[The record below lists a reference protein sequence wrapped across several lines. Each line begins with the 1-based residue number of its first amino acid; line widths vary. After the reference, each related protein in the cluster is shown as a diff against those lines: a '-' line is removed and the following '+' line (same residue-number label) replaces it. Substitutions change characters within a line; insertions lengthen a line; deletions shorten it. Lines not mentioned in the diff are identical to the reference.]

1 MRTIDNRENYRII
14 ENRRSSGFAV
24 QSAHL
29 FLFTIL
35 YLLSLIG
42 DSKVICNI
50 GADFGLIT

>member
-14 ENRRSSGFAV
+14 ENRRPSGFAV